1 MSGGVDSS
9 EANAAHMPNAK
20 KKKSK
25 KKKKKPAKEEKQR
38 DSRSRARAKARRRLE
53 AAEKAAEDRRGCLP
67 QEIVARMYERRNTC
81 VRPECEQQ
89 FWGKGRVMWKFPLF
103 LPSSSSPSSSS
114 SFPAASA
121 STSASTMA
129 PTPSSAALASA
140 PLLSLL
146 SPAATAP
153 GFGSV
158 EEMVTRYLVNFEEE
172 ERMEAT
178 TADTEGDDDI
188 GDANRQSDPNGV
200 TGDNNN
206 DSTTS
211 PAPLRPS
218 SPPEGKVVWRK
229 LLLPFCSVHCSQ
241 LTTTS
246 T

>member
-1 MSGGVDSS
+1 
-9 EANAAHMPNAK
+9 
-20 KKKSK
+20 
-25 KKKKKPAKEEKQR
+25 
-38 DSRSRARAKARRRLE
+38 
-53 AAEKAAEDRRGCLP
+53 
-67 QEIVARMYERRNTC
+67 
-81 VRPECEQQ
+81 
-89 FWGKGRVMWKFPLF
+89 
-103 LPSSSSPSSSS
+103 
-114 SFPAASA
+114 
-121 STSASTMA
+121 MA

-158 EEMVTRYLVNFEEE
+158 EEMATRYLVYFEEE
-172 ERMEAT
+172 ERVEAT
-178 TADTEGDDDI
+178 TADTEGDGDS

-200 TGDNNN
+200 TGDNDN

-211 PAPLRPS
+211 PAPPLPSS
-218 SPPEGKVVWRK
+218 SPPEGKVMWRK